1 MTVFDVVATRGN
13 ETALVRINT
22 GSNMAVL
29 VDDGNSINWTH
40 PELFIAGFQDV
51 QFHELTRDMVTNA
64 DISPYADQLYIN
76 FFHGGMHQTFTM
88 QSGGKKSR
96 TI

>member
-1 MTVFDVVATRGN
+1 MTVFEVVASRGN
-13 ETALVRINT
+13 ETALIRINT
-22 GSNMAVL
+22 SSNMAVL
-29 VDDGNSINWTH
+29 MDDGNSINWTN

-51 QFHELTRDMVTNA
+51 QFHELTRDMIRGA
-64 DISPYADQLYIN
+64 DISPYADRLYIN